1 VFVLDGTKAG
11 TVEGISRL
19 AYDGSTI
26 PLTDTDVGT
35 AQVTTRDIDRG
46 DSPHFLLKEIGESPN
61 SFRKTLRG
69 KIVERNGVLH
79 ALVGARA
86 LPPEV
91 ATRLATGAITKV
103 RVIGQGTAAVAGRSM
118 ADVLDLLCEGTLD
131 IDPITATEL
140 SGFGLRLD
148 MSDTLVVAVSQSG
161 TTTDTNRTVDLAR
174 SRGAAVLAIAFLLTS
189 LTNLSKAWRDR
200 FDALFFHDAARQ
212 FPERFAE
219 ISRGVHT
226 LEAMGG
232 FFYSLN
238 LAAAVISTASILAAI
253 FVPSGNNLEL
263 SWKLLLA
270 IAILFMISAAVNA
283 SKFVR
288 DSMEEGA
295 IKPTPQ
301 WRAIVILSV
310 VVSLAAVFGLEAVVC
325 INSQVSSRLC
335 ALLYI
340 GSFWVLG
347 SVITLSKITRDRDEK
362 TRSVIKAADLAAAV
376 QRSARR

>member
-1 VFVLDGTKAG
+1 VRLLSGSNANLAQCVALAVISLCCCLGSVSVAIGDGKSSEASATRAALIGFYLLAILLLSTSVLQAAKMVRDRRMAEIFVGDMLSLQLKGTEASRVMTNINMAAAMALAIACVCVLGTAGDSAAG
-11 TVEGISRL
+11 TS
-19 AYDGSTI
+19 
-26 PLTDTDVGT
+26 
-35 AQVTTRDIDRG
+35 
-46 DSPHFLLKEIGESPN
+46 FLL
-61 SFRKTLRG
+61 
-69 KIVERNGVLH
+69 
-79 ALVGARA
+79 
-86 LPPEV
+86 
-91 ATRLATGAITKV
+91 
-103 RVIGQGTAAVAGRSM
+103 
-118 ADVLDLLCEGTLD
+118 
-131 IDPITATEL
+131 
-140 SGFGLRLD
+140 
-148 MSDTLVVAVSQSG
+148 
-161 TTTDTNRTVDLAR
+161 
-174 SRGAAVLAIAFLLTS
+174 LAIAFLLTS

-288 DSMEEGA
+288 DSMEEGT

-362 TRSVIKAADLAAAV
+362 TRSVIKAANLAAAV